1 VNIEDFNEYKD
12 FVRGKDGPQLANNK
26 SYLKPFVEWTGLN
39 PKQLIDEAERDRTN
53 PTRGIK

>member
-26 SYLKPFVEWTGLN
+26 SYLKLFVEWTGLI
-39 PKQLIDEAERDRTN
+39 IDEAERDRTN